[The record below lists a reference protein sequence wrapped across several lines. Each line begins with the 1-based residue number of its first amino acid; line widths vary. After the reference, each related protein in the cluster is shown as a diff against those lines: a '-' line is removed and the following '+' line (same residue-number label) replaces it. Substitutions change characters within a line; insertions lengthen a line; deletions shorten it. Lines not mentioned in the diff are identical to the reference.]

1 MFTWDTTQ
9 PIPFRLRE
17 LLDRA
22 GAVQVT
28 GNQTLDADVHIFLP
42 LDLILS
48 CGSLSL
54 DAISRSYLMLLDI
67 ATHEKTSGK
76 KSIFLN
82 GARLLGLTAT
92 DLQEW
97 QPGLPFPKIEN
108 LFHQMH

>member
-54 DAISRSYLMLLDI
+54 DAISRSYLMLLI
-67 ATHEKTSGK
+67 SLRMK
-76 KSIFLN
+76 
-82 GARLLGLTAT
+82 RLLVKRAYFLMVQGFLSSAT
-92 DLQEW
+92 GCRNGSLV
-97 QPGLPFPKIEN
+97 F
-108 LFHQMH
+108 